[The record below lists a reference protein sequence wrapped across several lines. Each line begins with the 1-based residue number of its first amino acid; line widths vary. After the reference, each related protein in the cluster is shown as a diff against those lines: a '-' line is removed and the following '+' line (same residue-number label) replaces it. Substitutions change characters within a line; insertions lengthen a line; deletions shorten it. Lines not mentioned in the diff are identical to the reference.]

1 MADSV
6 QKLMFN
12 AIFTILQGITKANGY
27 RTDVGLNAYRWKSS
41 EWDAEEIPGLD
52 LRDVSTSF
60 DDRIG
65 GLRRRTV
72 TLEVTA
78 ALNPGALAS
87 DAMHDVRDDIA
98 EALSTQS
105 DLATSFPTGF
115 QSLILKDE
123 SKFIKLEERVLCGV
137 RLTYE
142 LIFQTTLKNTATQR

>member
-1 MADSV
+1 
-6 QKLMFN
+6 MFN
-12 AIFTILQGITKANGY
+12 AIFEILQGVTKAAGY
-27 RTDVGLNAYRWKSS
+27 RTDVGLNAYQWKSS

-52 LRDVSTSF
+52 LRDTSISYE
-60 DDRIG
+60 DRLG

-78 ALNPGALAS
+78 VLNPGSDAS

-105 DLATSFPTGF
+105 DLVTEFPTGF

-137 RLTYE
+137 RMTYE